1 MCGKRKEEH
10 LQQRLTIPVM
20 DASVTFDGYLDNN
33 DNLVSLKT
41 IQDVCEQGCVK
52 GGNLVWLN
60 FYLLSCTHHIKLNY

>member
-1 MCGKRKEEH
+1 MRGKRKKER
-10 LQQRLTIPVM
+10 LQRLAIPVM

-52 GGNLVWLN
+52 GGNFVWLN
-60 FYLLSCTHHIKLNY
+60 FYLLSCTHHITLNY